1 MEIRL
6 GTYRVVPYSLGTCWQ
21 LEKYGSG
28 GIAFGK
34 PFPPSWRETG
44 HYPGTLHHAVEMLVE
59 YATRGSDG
67 EIDLSDPD
75 GMARLVATVDAMV
88 TEAVE
93 RIEIAAGNAV

>member
-6 GTYRVVPYSLGTCWQ
+6 GNWRVVPYSSGPCWQ
-21 LEKYGSG
+21 LQKRAAEGSKEEWL
-28 GIAFGK
+28 K
-34 PFPPSWRETG
+34 PS

-59 YATRGSDG
+59 YATRGFDD